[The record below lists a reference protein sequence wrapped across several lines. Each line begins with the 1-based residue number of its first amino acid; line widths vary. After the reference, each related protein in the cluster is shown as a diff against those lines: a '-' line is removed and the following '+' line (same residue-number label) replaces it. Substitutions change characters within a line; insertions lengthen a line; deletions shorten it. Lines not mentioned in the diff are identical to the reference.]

1 MKLTLKVSGKFF
13 DEENSE
19 NLSLLRDV
27 IIDLVNNGHRVAVVT
42 GGGGTARRYISM
54 GRKLNLNESHLD
66 ILGILVSR
74 LNAQLL
80 LFSLDNIAYPKVPE
94 SIEDFN
100 ERWAS
105 GKVVITGGFQPGQST
120 AGVAALVSEII
131 NADYLVLATNVN
143 GVYTKDPQ
151 KFVDAKLLP
160 KLTVS
165 ELKTILEGSQSV
177 NAGKYELL
185 DPLAIKIVER
195 SKIKVLVINFKDL
208 NKLPN
213 ILKGNEI
220 LGSVVVPE

>member
-1 MKLTLKVSGKFF
+1 M
-13 DEENSE
+13 
-19 NLSLLRDV
+19 
-27 IIDLVNNGHRVAVVT
+27 
-42 GGGGTARRYISM
+42 
-54 GRKLNLNESHLD
+54 
-66 ILGILVSR
+66 
-74 LNAQLL
+74 
-80 LFSLDNIAYPKVPE
+80 
-94 SIEDFN
+94 
-100 ERWAS
+100 
-105 GKVVITGGFQPGQST
+105 
-120 AGVAALVSEII
+120 AALVSEII